1 MTGNELRKK
10 FFDYFRQ
17 KDHQIVRSSSLVPQD
32 DPTLLFT
39 NAGMVQ
45 FKRVFLGEEKRSYI
59 RAATS
64 QKCLRAGGK
73 HNDLENVGYTAR
85 HHTFFEMLG
94 NFSFGDYFKEN
105 AIEYAW
111 ELLVD
116 GFGLTPENLW
126 VSIYLDDEEAFEVWR
141 NRIGIPEGRIVRLG
155 EKDNFW
161 SMGDTGPCGPCS
173 EVHID
178 RGEAMGCGRSDCMPG
193 CDCERFLEIWNL
205 VFMQY
210 NRDEQGNMNPLPS
223 PSIDTGMGLERIA
236 AIVQDVET
244 NYDTDLFTP
253 VIKTIESLSGRK
265 MGEAEASDVAI
276 KVIADHS
283 RAAAFLIGDGVLPSN
298 EGRGYVLRRI
308 LRRAIRYGR
317 AISLTDP
324 FLHKTVEP
332 VFESMKEAYP
342 ELAEER
348 AFITSVVKNEE
359 QRFLETLDH
368 GLKLLS
374 ETMDQMKKEQSTVVP
389 GDVIFK
395 LYDTFGFPVDIVRD
409 VARDQGLDLD
419 TDGFERAM
427 EQRRQQSRKV
437 SSFSSISEA
446 YKEFSASTDKLPEF
460 VGYSR
465 LECDSKVVF
474 IVVDG
479 KAVDSA
485 ESGQTVEVVAEKT
498 PFYAASGGQVGD
510 SGRIYGSGFEIQV
523 EDTFKDPTGL
533 IIHGGRVTSGTVH
546 KNDKATLEVDGEKRR
561 ATALNHTATHILHRS
576 LRETVGEHV
585 RQAGS
590 YVAPDRLRFDF
601 THFSQLDTET
611 IEEIERLVNA
621 RIRENMDV
629 SVDEMDAEE
638 AFQTGAVALF
648 EEKYGDRVRV
658 ISLDTF
664 SKELCG
670 GTHTNRTGDIGVFK
684 IISETSVASG
694 VRRIEALTGQAAF
707 EHIQNIN
714 RSLNEAARMLKD
726 RPEAVPKRVESLLA
740 GQKNLEKTVEQLKL
754 KLASR
759 SADQMTEDVK
769 SVEGVKVL
777 AKKVHAD
784 NPGALRSLADQ
795 FREKIGSGV
804 VVLGAEHDQKA
815 LLISVVTKDLTGRLH
830 AGNIIKHVAAEVG
843 GGGGGRPDMAQA
855 GGPDAAKLDQA
866 LEKVYELVRASVENS
881 SSK

>member
-1 MTGNELRKK
+1 MTGNEIRKK

-17 KDHQIVRSSSLVPQD
+17 KDHQIVRSSSLVPQA

-45 FKRVFLGEEKRSYI
+45 FKRVFLGEEKRDYT

-94 NFSFGDYFKEN
+94 NFSFGDYFKEE
-105 AIEYAW
+105 AIAYAW

-116 GFGLTPENLW
+116 EFGLPAENLW
-126 VSIYLDDEEAFEVWR
+126 VSIYLDDEESYEAWR
-141 NRIGIPEGRIVRLG
+141 NRIGFPQERIVRLG

-161 SMGDTGPCGPCS
+161 SMGETGPCGPCS
-173 EVHID
+173 EILID
-178 RGEAMGCGRSDCMPG
+178 RGEEMGCGRPDCMPG
-193 CDCERFLEIWNL
+193 CECDRFLELWNL

-210 NRDEQGNMNPLPS
+210 NRDEEGNMTPLPH

-236 AIVQDVET
+236 AIIQDVPT
-244 NYDTDLFTP
+244 NFDTDLFMP
-253 VIKTIESLSGRK
+253 IIRAIETMSGRK
-265 MGEAEASDVAI
+265 MGQDNETDVAM

-317 AISLTDP
+317 SISLTEP

-332 VFESMKEAYP
+332 VFEIMKQGYP
-342 ELAEER
+342 DLAEER
-348 AFITSVVKNEE
+348 AFIINVVKNEE
-359 QRFLETLDH
+359 VRFGETLDH

-374 ETMDQMKKEQSTVVP
+374 ETMEQMKKDGSKVVP
-389 GDVIFK
+389 GDLIFK

-409 VARDQGLDLD
+409 VVRDKGLDLD
-419 TDGFERAM
+419 MEGFNRAM
-427 EQRRQQSRKV
+427 EERREQSRTV
-437 SSFSSISEA
+437 SAFSSISEA
-446 YKEFSASTDKLPEF
+446 YREFSANTDRFPEF
-460 VGYSR
+460 VGYDR
-465 LECDSKVVF
+465 LESESELLLL
-474 IVVDG
+474 VVDG
-479 KAVDSA
+479 EAVDSA
-485 ESGQTVEVVAEKT
+485 SSGQAVEVVAEET

-510 SGRIYGSGFEIQV
+510 TGKIFGKEFEIEV

-533 IIHGGRVTSGTVH
+533 IIHHGKVTSGTVH
-546 KNDKATLEVDGEKRR
+546 KHDIATLAVNAEKRR

-576 LRETVGEHV
+576 LREVVGEHV

-590 YVAPDRLRFDF
+590 HVGPDRLRFDF
-601 THFSQLDTET
+601 THFSQLDSGT
-611 IEEIERLVNA
+611 IEEIERRVNA
-621 RIRENMDV
+621 RIRENIAV
-629 SVDEMDAEE
+629 SIEEMDAEE
-638 AFQTGAVALF
+638 AFKTGATALF

-658 ISLDTF
+658 ISLGSF

-670 GTHTNRTGDIGVFK
+670 GTHTQRTGDIGVFK
-684 IISETSVASG
+684 ILSETSVASG
-694 VRRIEALTGQAAF
+694 VRRIEAMTGEAAF
-707 EHIQNIN
+707 DHIQQTG
-714 RSLNEAARMLKD
+714 RYLNEAARMLKD
-726 RPEAVPKRVESLLA
+726 RPEAVPQRVESLLA
-740 GQKNLEKTVEQLKL
+740 AQRNLEKSVEQMKL
-754 KLASR
+754 KLAAR
-759 SADQMTEDVK
+759 SADQMTEEVR
-769 SVEGVKVL
+769 SVDGVKVL
-777 AKKVHAD
+777 AKKVDAE
-784 NPGALRSLADQ
+784 NPGALRNLADQ

-804 VVLGAEHDQKA
+804 VVLGAQQDKKA
-815 LLISVVTKDLTGRLH
+815 MLIAVVTKDLTDRFQ
-830 AGNIIKHVAAEVG
+830 AGSIIKEVAAEVG

-855 GGPDAAKLDQA
+855 GGSKPENLEQA
-866 LEKVYELVRASVENS
+866 LEKVYSLVGEGAENT

>member
-1 MTGNELRKK
+1 
-10 FFDYFRQ
+10 
-17 KDHQIVRSSSLVPQD
+17 
-32 DPTLLFT
+32 
-39 NAGMVQ
+39 
-45 FKRVFLGEEKRSYI
+45 
-59 RAATS
+59 
-64 QKCLRAGGK
+64 
-73 HNDLENVGYTAR
+73 
-85 HHTFFEMLG
+85 
-94 NFSFGDYFKEN
+94 
-105 AIEYAW
+105 
-111 ELLVD
+111 
-116 GFGLTPENLW
+116 
-126 VSIYLDDEEAFEVWR
+126 
-141 NRIGIPEGRIVRLG
+141 
-155 EKDNFW
+155 
-161 SMGDTGPCGPCS
+161 
-173 EVHID
+173 
-178 RGEAMGCGRSDCMPG
+178 MGCGRSDCMPG

-342 ELAEER
+342 ELSEER

-409 VARDQGLDLD
+409 MARDQGLDLD

-479 KAVDSA
+479 KAADSA

-510 SGRIYGSGFEIQV
+510 TGRIYGSGFEIQV

-546 KNDKATLEVDGEKRR
+546 KNDTATLEVDGEKRR

-769 SVEGVKVL
+769 SVDGVKVL

>member
-1 MTGNELRKK
+1 MTGNEIRKK

-45 FKRVFLGEEKRSYI
+45 FKRVFLGEEKRDYV

-94 NFSFGDYFKEN
+94 NFSFGDYFKEK

-116 GFGLTPENLW
+116 GYGLTPEKLW
-126 VSIYLDDEEAFEVWR
+126 VSVYLDDEEAFDVWR
-141 NRIGIPEGRIVRLG
+141 GRIGVPEERIVRLG

-161 SMGDTGPCGPCS
+161 SMGETGPCGPCS

-178 RGEAMGCGRSDCMPG
+178 RGEKMGCGRQDCMPG
-193 CDCERFLEIWNL
+193 CDCDRFLEIWNL

-210 NRDEQGNMNPLPS
+210 NRDEQGNLNPLPS

-236 AIVQDVET
+236 AIVQDVAT

-253 VIKTIESLSGRK
+253 VIRTIESLSGCK
-265 MGEAEASDVAI
+265 MGGGEASDVAI

-317 AISLTDP
+317 TISLTDP
-324 FLHKTVEP
+324 FLHRTVEP

-342 ELAEER
+342 ELSEER

-359 QRFLETLDH
+359 ERFLETLDH

-374 ETMDQMKKEQSTVVP
+374 ETMEQMKKQQSTVVP

-409 VARDQGLDLD
+409 VARDRGLELD
-419 TDGFERAM
+419 TEGFDRAM

-446 YKEFSASTDKLPEF
+446 YKEFSANSDRLPEF
-460 VGYSR
+460 VGYSS
-465 LECDSKVVF
+465 LQCEAGVLFLVVG
-474 IVVDG
+474 G
-479 KAVDSA
+479 KAVESA
-485 ESGQTVEVVAEKT
+485 EYGQTVEIVTDKT

-510 SGRIYGSGFEIQV
+510 TGRIRGNEFEIEV

-533 IIHGGRVTSGTVH
+533 IIHRGRVSSGKVH
-546 KNDKATLEVDGEKRR
+546 KNDKATLEVDGEKRM

-590 YVAPDRLRFDF
+590 HVGPDRLRFDF
-601 THFSQLDTET
+601 THFSQLDTGT
-611 IEEIERLVNA
+611 IEEIERLVNK
-621 RIRENMDV
+621 RIRENTAV
-629 SVDEMDAEE
+629 SVDEMGAEE
-638 AFQTGAVALF
+638 AFKTGAVALF
-648 EEKYGDRVRV
+648 EEKYGDQVRV
-658 ISLDTF
+658 VSLGSF

-684 IISETSVASG
+684 IVSETSVASG

-707 EHIQNIN
+707 DHIQGIN

-726 RPEAVPKRVESLLA
+726 RPEAVPQRVESLLA

-754 KLASR
+754 KLASS
-759 SADQMTEDVK
+759 SADQMSGEVE
-769 SVEGVKVL
+769 SVNGIKVL
-777 AKKVHAD
+777 AKKVQAD

-804 VVLGAEHDQKA
+804 VVLGAEQNQKA
-815 LLISVVTKDLTGRLH
+815 LLISVVTKDLTDRLH

-855 GGPDAAKLDQA
+855 GVA
-866 LEKVYELVRASVENS
+866 
-881 SSK
+881 